1 MDCLGPIFRLFVFVI
16 WKTRQ
21 YVLDV
26 HWVICFTVCHGAVAV
41 YRRYGRSLLNHYG
54 SGSGSIWLDDVQ
66 CTGNETSIAECR
78 RNDLGVHNCH
88 HSEDVSII
96 CGDCK
101 SHTAASCC
109 IHTSAASLQWNNKT
123 TVLLFTLRLILTDH
137 QDFIV
142 VYMTVFLQRVLLPF
156 QWCWVF
162 KLKNLK
168 LRRRIAVCMCRSLAW
183 HYRRASHSVGP
194 RA

>member
-123 TVLLFTLRLILTDH
+123 TVLLFTLRQPPVYNETTRLRCYCSPYVSYWLITR
-137 QDFIV
+137 I
-142 VYMTVFLQRVLLPF
+142 LLSF
-156 QWCWVF
+156 TWLYSYSECCCHFSDVEFSNWKTWNF
-162 KLKNLK
+162 EDE
-168 LRRRIAVCMCRSLAW
+168 
-183 HYRRASHSVGP
+183 
-194 RA
+194 